1 MNHTAPTCEV
11 TTTKA
16 RSRINFYCEIPV
28 TDWFSCCKCT
38 LLFCKTTNRKCRKQH
53 KLSQQ
58 AIAHWLTP
66 CHCIYSS
73 CSGFEGMFYNRH
85 HNMDVTEPVYLLS
98 NVLRVNTL
106 GSKWEKCQCFSQRRG
121 VKTTNAAF
129 QRAVESKIWMR
140 WLMSTSTQAFVAKH
154 SSVCVWAYAHCC
166 GTLCFMTIP
175 TLHN

>member
-38 LLFCKTTNRKCRKQH
+38 LLFCKTTNRKHRKQH

-66 CHCIYSS
+66 CHSIYSS
-73 CSGFEGMFYNRH
+73 CSGFEVTFYNRH

-106 GSKWEKCQCFSQRRG
+106 SSKWEKCQCFSQRRG
-121 VKTTNAAF
+121 VKATNAAF
-129 QRAVESKIWMR
+129 QRAVESTDLDEMINEHIN
-140 WLMSTSTQAFVAKH
+140 TSFCCKAFECLCV
-154 SSVCVWAYAHCC
+154 SVCALLWHTVLYDHTNTA
-166 GTLCFMTIP
+166 
-175 TLHN
+175 